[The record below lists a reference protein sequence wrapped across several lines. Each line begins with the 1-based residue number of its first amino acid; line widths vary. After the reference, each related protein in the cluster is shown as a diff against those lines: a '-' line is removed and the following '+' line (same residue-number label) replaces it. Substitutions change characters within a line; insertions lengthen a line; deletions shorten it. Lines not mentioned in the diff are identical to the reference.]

1 MDFVKMHGLGNDF
14 VLIDGRRSLPG
25 DLPRLARAI
34 CDRRAG
40 VGGDGLLILLNSD
53 TAAARMRIINADGSH
68 ANMCGNGLRCFAKYI
83 YEHGLVSESA
93 FDVETDAGVM
103 SPELQMDNGRIVSV
117 RVMMGLPEFERER
130 IPMIGSGRCVEEELP
145 VLGRTFFLTALL
157 MGVPQAVV
165 FVDALD
171 ELDIETYGPAIENHP
186 LFPERVN
193 VDFVKVLDDGNIVM
207 RAWERGCGQ
216 TPASGT
222 GSCASVV
229 ASALTGRTRRAACVR
244 YPLGRLNVLWADDGR
259 VYMEGPAQT
268 AFAGR
273 WPG

>member
-25 DLPRLARAI
+25 DLARLARAV
-34 CDRRAG
+34 CDRRTG

-53 TAAARMRIINADGSH
+53 NAAARMRIINADGSH

-83 YEHGLVSESA
+83 YELGLVSERA
-93 FDVETDAGVM
+93 FNVETDAGVM
-103 SPELQMDNGRIVSV
+103 SPEIYLDNGRIVSV
-117 RVMMGLPEFERER
+117 RVMMDRPEFERGL
-130 IPMIGSGRCVEEELP
+130 IPMIGSGKCVEEEIS
-145 VLGRTFFLTALL
+145 VLGKTFFLTAML

-165 FVDALD
+165 FVDELD
-171 ELDIETYGPAIENHP
+171 ELDIATYGPAIENHP

-193 VDFVKVLDDGNIVM
+193 VDFVRVLDEGNIVM

-229 ASALTGRTRRAACVR
+229 ASALTGRTRRGASVR

-259 VYMEGPAQT
+259 VYMDGPAET
-268 AFAGR
+268 AFTGQ